1 MNNAAL
7 GALCEGQAEMAATRA
22 KIATIDKEN
31 TMNIVIA
38 PDSFKDSLSAQ
49 GVAQAIASG
58 LREVWPDARLV
69 ECPMADGGEGTIEA
83 VLAACAGEWKTADVA
98 GPLGALSQAQWG
110 WLPESRTAIIEM
122 AMASGLQMLTLK
134 QRDATVTTTYGTGQL
149 IAAALDAGAQR
160 IILAIGG
167 SATNDAGSGMLS
179 ALGARFLDKAGEP
192 LPPGGLALSQVAQ
205 IDLDG
210 LDARLRDV
218 QFEVAADV
226 NNPLCGPN
234 GASHIFG
241 PQKGASPE
249 QVLALDA
256 ALGHFAEVSARVL
269 GKDESEYPGSGAA
282 GGMGFAA
289 KAYLN
294 ASFRPGVDVVAG
306 LTGLSDA
313 LKGADLV
320 ITGEGRFDAQTLR
333 GKTPFGVAKMA
344 QRHGVPV
351 IVLAGTL
358 GEGYADLYE
367 HGISAAFALASGPMT
382 LEQACDNAASLLHD
396 RARDLARVWRLAAQ

>member
-1 MNNAAL
+1 M
-7 GALCEGQAEMAATRA
+7 
-22 KIATIDKEN
+22 K
-31 TMNIVIA
+31 IVIA

-58 LREVWPDARLV
+58 LREVWPDAQLV

-83 VLAACAGEWKTADVA
+83 VLAACDGRWMQNQVT
-98 GPLGALSQAQWG
+98 GPLGQSVQAQWG
-110 WLPESRTAIIEM
+110 WLAETRTAIIEM
-122 AMASGLQMLTLK
+122 AMASGLQLLTLE
-134 QRDATVTTTYGTGQL
+134 QRDATVTTTYGTGEL

-167 SATNDAGSGMLS
+167 SATNDAGTGMLA
-179 ALGARFLDKAGEP
+179 ALGARFLDSQDEP
-192 LPPGGLALSQVAQ
+192 LPPGGLALAKVAR
-205 IDLDG
+205 IDVDH
-210 LDARLRDV
+210 LDARLKDV

-226 NNPLCGPN
+226 NNPLCGPH

-256 ALGHFAEVSARVL
+256 ALKHFAEHSAQVL
-269 GKDESEYPGSGAA
+269 GRDESEHPGSGAA

-294 ASFRPGVDVVAG
+294 ASFRPGVEVVAD
-306 LTGLSDA
+306 LTGLADA
-313 LKGADLV
+313 LEGADLV

-333 GKTPFGVAKMA
+333 GKTPFGVARIA
-344 QRHGVPV
+344 QRKQVPV

-358 GEGYADLYE
+358 GDGYADLYE
-367 HGISAAFALASGPMT
+367 HGISAAFALTSGPMT
-382 LEQACDNAASLLHD
+382 LEQACRNAEALLHD
-396 RARDLARVWRLAAQ
+396 RARDLARVWRLAAR

>member
-1 MNNAAL
+1 
-7 GALCEGQAEMAATRA
+7 
-22 KIATIDKEN
+22 
-31 TMNIVIA
+31 MNIVIA

-58 LREVWPDARLV
+58 LRDVWPDARLV

-83 VLAACAGEWKTADVA
+83 VLAACGGQWMTNSVS
-98 GPLGALSQAQWG
+98 GPLGQPAQAQWG
-110 WLPESRTAIIEM
+110 WLADTRTAIIEM
-122 AMASGLQMLTLK
+122 AMASGLQMLTLE
-134 QRDATVTTTYGTGQL
+134 QRDATITTTYGTGQL

-167 SATNDAGSGMLS
+167 SATNDAGTGMLS
-179 ALGARFLDKAGEP
+179 ALGARFLDADGQS
-192 LPPGGLALSQVAQ
+192 LPPGGLALARVAH
-205 IDLDG
+205 IDLTK
-210 LDARLRDV
+210 LDSRLSDV

-226 NNPLCGPN
+226 NNPLCGPQ

-256 ALGHFAEVSARVL
+256 ALGHFADVSAQVL
-269 GKDESEYPGSGAA
+269 GKDDSEHPGSGAA

-294 ASFRPGVDVVAG
+294 ASFRPGVEVVAD
-306 LTGLSDA
+306 LTGLAEA
-313 LKGADLV
+313 LEDADLV

-333 GKTPFGVAKMA
+333 GKTPFGVAKIA
-344 QRHGVPV
+344 RRKGVPV

-358 GEGYADLYE
+358 GDGYAELYE
-367 HGISAAFALASGPMT
+367 HGISAAFALTSGPMT
-382 LEQACDNAASLLHD
+382 LEQACQNAASLLHD
-396 RARDLARVWRLAAQ
+396 RARDLARVWQLAAR

>member
-1 MNNAAL
+1 M
-7 GALCEGQAEMAATRA
+7 
-22 KIATIDKEN
+22 K
-31 TMNIVIA
+31 IVIA

-58 LREVWPDARLV
+58 LREVWPDAELV

-83 VLAACAGEWKTADVA
+83 VLAACDGRWMQNQVT
-98 GPLGALSQAQWG
+98 GPLGHGVQAQWG
-110 WLPESRTAIIEM
+110 WLAETRTAIIEM
-122 AMASGLQMLTLK
+122 AMASGLQLLTLE
-134 QRDATVTTTYGTGQL
+134 QRDATVTTTYGTGEL

-167 SATNDAGSGMLS
+167 SATNDAGTGMLA
-179 ALGARFLDKAGEP
+179 ALGARFLDSQDEP
-192 LPPGGLALSQVAQ
+192 LPPGGLALAKVAR
-205 IDLDG
+205 IDVDH
-210 LDARLRDV
+210 LDARLKDV

-226 NNPLCGPN
+226 NNPLCGPH

-256 ALGHFAEVSARVL
+256 ALKHFAEHSAQVL
-269 GKDESEYPGSGAA
+269 GRDESEHPGSGAA

-294 ASFRPGVDVVAG
+294 ASFRPGVEVVAD
-306 LTGLSDA
+306 LTGLADA
-313 LKGADLV
+313 LEGADLV

-333 GKTPFGVAKMA
+333 GKTPFGVARIA
-344 QRHGVPV
+344 QRKQVPV

-358 GEGYADLYE
+358 GDGYADLYE
-367 HGISAAFALASGPMT
+367 YGISAAFALTSGPMT
-382 LEQACDNAASLLHD
+382 LEQACRNAETLLHD
-396 RARDLARVWRLAAQ
+396 RARDLARVWRLAAR

>member
-1 MNNAAL
+1 M
-7 GALCEGQAEMAATRA
+7 
-22 KIATIDKEN
+22 K
-31 TMNIVIA
+31 IVIA

-49 GVAQAIASG
+49 GVAQAVASG

-83 VLAACAGEWKTADVA
+83 VLAACGGQWMTTSVS
-98 GPLGALSQAQWG
+98 GPLGQPTQAQWG
-110 WLPESRTAIIEM
+110 WLADTRTAIIEM
-122 AMASGLQMLTLK
+122 AMASGLQMLTLA
-134 QRDATVTTTYGTGQL
+134 QRDATVSTTYGTGQL

-160 IILAIGG
+160 VILAIGG
-167 SATNDAGSGMLS
+167 SATNDAGTGMLS
-179 ALGARFLDKAGEP
+179 ALGARFLDANDQP
-192 LPPGGLALSQVAQ
+192 LPPGGLALSKVAR
-205 IDLDG
+205 IDLEA
-210 LDARLRDV
+210 LDPRLKDV

-241 PQKGASPE
+241 PQKGASAE

-256 ALGHFAEVSARVL
+256 ALGHFAEQSARVL
-269 GKDESEYPGSGAA
+269 GKDESEHPGSGAA

-294 ASFRPGVDVVAG
+294 ASFRPGVEVVAD
-306 LTGLSDA
+306 LTGLAEA
-313 LKGADLV
+313 LDDADLV

-333 GKTPFGVAKMA
+333 GKTPFGVAKIA
-344 QRHGVPV
+344 RRQQVPV

-358 GEGYADLYE
+358 GDGYADLYE
-367 HGISAAFALASGPMT
+367 HGISAAFALTSGPMT
-382 LEQACDNAASLLHD
+382 LEHACDNAATLLHD
-396 RARDLARVWRLAAQ
+396 RARDLARVWQLAAR

>member
-1 MNNAAL
+1 M
-7 GALCEGQAEMAATRA
+7 
-22 KIATIDKEN
+22 K
-31 TMNIVIA
+31 IVIA

-58 LREVWPDARLV
+58 LREVWPDAELV

-83 VLAACAGEWKTADVA
+83 VLAACDGRWMQNQVT
-98 GPLGALSQAQWG
+98 GPLGHGVQAQWG
-110 WLPESRTAIIEM
+110 WLAETRTAIIEM
-122 AMASGLQMLTLK
+122 AMASGLQLLTLE
-134 QRDATVTTTYGTGQL
+134 QRDATVTTTYGTGEL

-167 SATNDAGSGMLS
+167 SATNDAGTGMLA
-179 ALGARFLDKAGEP
+179 ALGARFLDSQDEP
-192 LPPGGLALSQVAQ
+192 LPPGGLALAKVAR
-205 IDLDG
+205 IDVDH
-210 LDARLRDV
+210 LDARLKDV

-226 NNPLCGPN
+226 NNPLCGPH

-256 ALGHFAEVSARVL
+256 ALKHFAEHSAQVL
-269 GKDESEYPGSGAA
+269 GRDESEHPGSGAA

-289 KAYLN
+289 KAYLS
-294 ASFRPGVDVVAG
+294 ASFRPGVEVVAD
-306 LTGLSDA
+306 LTGLADA
-313 LKGADLV
+313 LEGADLV

-333 GKTPFGVAKMA
+333 GKTPFGVARIA
-344 QRHGVPV
+344 QREQVPV

-358 GEGYADLYE
+358 GDGYADLYE
-367 HGISAAFALASGPMT
+367 HGISAAFALTSGPMT
-382 LEQACDNAASLLHD
+382 LEQACRNAETLLHD
-396 RARDLARVWRLAAQ
+396 RARDLARVWRLAAR